1 MFSSKPVA
9 VKPSK
14 QPDAAKQPQ
23 PTASQKST
31 SKQPQQP
38 SKSLFSDSDDYEDD
52 MFSTTSKPQTEAAS
66 QKSTAVTAAPL
77 AGSSGGK
84 GLFSDSDEGDDL
96 FSAASKAAPMESKVD
111 EKASKSSSAKASE
124 PTASPTSQHKGTRLY
139 TL

>member
-14 QPDAAKQPQ
+14 QPEATKQPQ
-23 PTASQKST
+23 PAASQKST
-31 SKQPQQP
+31 SKQAQQP
-38 SKSLFSDSDDYEDD
+38 SKSLFSDSDDNEDD
-52 MFSTTSKPQTEAAS
+52 MFSTSKPQTEAAS
-66 QKSTAVTAAPL
+66 QRSTAVTAAPP

-96 FSAASKAAPMESKVD
+96 FSAANKAAPVKSKVD
-111 EKASKSSSAKASE
+111 QKASESSSAKANK
-124 PTASPTSQHKGTRLY
+124 PTASPASQQKGTRLY